1 MKVIQHHVAPWQPT
15 EGAWGCPVMPP
26 PLGYCST
33 FTQAEE
39 AATNK
44 PRLPLPLGLKPL
56 STLDSLHLSHR
67 LHSTNRENR
76 PPQPQINHAYP
87 DFQRLCLEQL
97 DLFRRIVSPEVILS
111 IYVRPD
117 GSYVMD
123 QLELRRVTSYLGVKA
138 VDIVFL
144 VGNFTIPAGLHIV
157 EAVLSS
163 QQMEVV
169 GKHSAV
175 VFSMVK
181 HSFEVGF
188 LVAELP
194 EMEKVS

>member
-1 MKVIQHHVAPWQPT
+1 
-15 EGAWGCPVMPP
+15 
-26 PLGYCST
+26 
-33 FTQAEE
+33 
-39 AATNK
+39 
-44 PRLPLPLGLKPL
+44 
-56 STLDSLHLSHR
+56 
-67 LHSTNRENR
+67 
-76 PPQPQINHAYP
+76 
-87 DFQRLCLEQL
+87 
-97 DLFRRIVSPEVILS
+97 
-111 IYVRPD
+111 
-117 GSYVMD
+117 MD